1 MSHSPSI
8 PVVLSLEGR
17 TALVTGGSRSIGES
31 IALEL
36 AGRGADVVVTDSG
49 GGAAERVAG
58 AIREL
63 GRKALALS
71 FDVADSTAV
80 QAGVDRALA
89 EFESIDILVNNA
101 GITRDNLLMRL
112 KDEDWNRVLD
122 VNLRGAFNCIRS
134 LSRPMMKKRYGRIIN
149 ITSVIGQLGN
159 AGQANYA
166 AAKAGLI
173 GLTMSVAR
181 ELGSRNILV
190 NAVAPGFIETAMT
203 AGLTQDQRAAM
214 LRSIALDRFG
224 RPEDVAHLVAFL
236 ASPEAGYITGQVFN
250 VDGGMVMG

>member
-1 MSHSPSI
+1 MTSDLTDREG
-8 PVVLSLEGR
+8 LSLEGR

-31 IALEL
+31 IAMLL
-36 AGRGADVVVTDSG
+36 AERGADVIVTDSG
-49 GGAAERVAG
+49 GGAAECVAE
-58 AIREL
+58 AIRGF
-63 GRKALALS
+63 GRKSLALS
-71 FDVADSTAV
+71 FDVADSNAV
-80 QAGVDRALA
+80 QAGVDRALETFGA
-89 EFESIDILVNNA
+89 VDILVNNA

-112 KDEDWNRVLD
+112 KDDDWNRVMD
-122 VNLRGAFNCIRS
+122 VNLRGAFNCIRA
-134 LSRPMMKKRYGRIIN
+134 LSRPMMKRRYGRIIN

-159 AGQANYA
+159 PGQSNYA
-166 AAKAGLI
+166 AAKSGLI

-203 AGLTQDQRAAM
+203 AGLTEEQRSM
-214 LRSIALDRFG
+214 MMRSIPLERFG
-224 RPEDVAHLVAFL
+224 QPEDVARLVAFL